1 MLRVKVY
8 INWAYLIQHVAG
20 VMSYKYGF
28 IVESIEESKD
38 RAGNFAG
45 TITGS
50 ILREDIAKLWNVSG
64 VEMMMDLKT

>member
-8 INWAYLIQHVAG
+8 INWAYLIYHVADL
-20 VMSYKYGF
+20 MSHKYGF
-28 IVESIEESKD
+28 IVESVEEDKT

-50 ILREDIAKLWNVSG
+50 ILREDIGKLWNVKG
-64 VEMMMDLKT
+64 VEMMMDLK